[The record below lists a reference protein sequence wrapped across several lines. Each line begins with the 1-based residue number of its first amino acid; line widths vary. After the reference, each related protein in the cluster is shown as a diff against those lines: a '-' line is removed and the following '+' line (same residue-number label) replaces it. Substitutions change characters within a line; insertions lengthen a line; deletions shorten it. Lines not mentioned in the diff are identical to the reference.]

1 MTAMTNQERDVKK
14 SIPAAIAAAA
24 ALTLA
29 ACGAAP
35 EDESGDTGG
44 DAGGGADNSDFLACM
59 ISDEGGWDD
68 ASFNESGFNGLTRA
82 QDELGIS
89 VQDAESTDP
98 GQYTGNVDAMVQ
110 AGCSLTIGVGFNLE
124 DTIQE
129 AAEANEDMNFAL
141 IDSGFSDAEFNP
153 VTYEN
158 AKPLLFNTQE
168 AAFLAGYLAG
178 GMTETGTVATY
189 GGQALPSVTIF
200 MDGFVD
206 GVAAYNEA
214 HDADVEALGWDKDAQ
229 DGSFTG
235 DFSNTEA
242 GYSTSQQFIAD
253 GADIILPV
261 AGPVGA
267 GSLRA
272 ASESDGVSVIWVDSD
287 GFEQPQNE
295 EFNQLILTSV
305 MKGISNAVFDTIEA
319 SVNGEFSSEPYVGT
333 LENGGVSLA
342 PYHDFE
348 DQVPAELQ
356 TEIEDL
362 QAQIIA
368 GDLVVDSPS
377 AN

>member
-1 MTAMTNQERDVKK
+1 VKK
-14 SIPAAIAAAA
+14 SIPAALVAAA

-29 ACGAAP
+29 ACGSAP
-35 EDESGDTGG
+35 EEEPADSDAQTGAEG
-44 DAGGGADNSDFLACM
+44 SAEGGDNSDFLACM
-59 ISDEGGWDD
+59 VSDEGGWDD
-68 ASFNESGFNGLTRA
+68 ASFNESGYNGLMRA
-82 QDELGIS
+82 KDELGVS
-89 VQDAESTDP
+89 ERDAESTDP

-124 DTIQE
+124 DTIQA
-129 AAEANEDMNFAL
+129 AAEDNPDMHFAL
-141 IDSGFSDAEFNP
+141 IDSAFTDADFNP
-153 VTYEN
+153 VEYDN

-272 ASESDGVSVIWVDSD
+272 ASENDGVSVIWVDSD
-287 GFEQPQNE
+287 GYEQPAND
-295 EFNQLILTSV
+295 EFKDLILTSV
-305 MKGISNAVFDTIEA
+305 MKGIANSVFDTIEA
-319 SVNGEFSSEPYVGT
+319 SVNGEFTSDPYVGT

-348 DQVPAELQ
+348 DQVPEELNS
-356 TEIEDL
+356 EIEDL

>member
-1 MTAMTNQERDVKK
+1 MKK
-14 SIPAAIAAAA
+14 SIPAAIAAVA

-29 ACGAAP
+29 ACGSAP
-35 EDESGDTGG
+35 EGSSGG
-44 DAGGGADNSDFLACM
+44 DADADDGTDNSDFLACM

-68 ASFNESGFNGLTRA
+68 ASFNESGYNGLMRA
-82 QDELGIS
+82 EDELGIS

-124 DTIQE
+124 DAIQE
-129 AAEANEDMNFAL
+129 AAEANEDMHFAL
-141 IDSGFSDAEFNP
+141 IDSGFSDADFNP
-153 VTYEN
+153 VTYDN

-168 AAFLAGYLAG
+168 AAFLAGYLAA

-206 GVAAYNEA
+206 GVAAYNDA
-214 HDADVEALGWDKDAQ
+214 HDADVESLGWDKDAQ

-242 GYSTSQQFIAD
+242 GYSTTQQFIAD

-261 AGPVGA
+261 AGPVGS

-272 ASESDGVSVIWVDSD
+272 ASEADGVSVIWVDSD
-287 GFEQPQNE
+287 GYEQPAND
-295 EFNQLILTSV
+295 EFKQFILTSV
-305 MKGISNAVFDTIEA
+305 MKGIANSVFDTIES
-319 SVNGEFSSEPYVGT
+319 SVNGDFSSEPYVGT

-348 DQVPAELQ
+348 GAVPAELQ

-362 QAQIIA
+362 QAQIVA

>member
-1 MTAMTNQERDVKK
+1 MATTNQERDVKK
-14 SIPAAIAAAA
+14 SIPAAIGAVA

-29 ACGAAP
+29 ACGSAP
-35 EDESGDTGG
+35 EDE
-44 DAGGGADNSDFLACM
+44 AGGGGGTDNSDFLGCM

-68 ASFNESGFNGLTRA
+68 ASFNESSHEGLLRA
-82 QDELGIS
+82 EDELGIS

-124 DTIQE
+124 DTIQT
-129 AAEANEDMNFAL
+129 AAEANEDMHFAL
-141 IDSGFSDAEFNP
+141 IDSGFSDEEFNP

-178 GMTETGTVATY
+178 GMTESGTVATY
-189 GGQALPSVTIF
+189 GGQPLPSVTIF

-206 GVAAYNEA
+206 GIAAYNEA
-214 HDADVEALGWDKDAQ
+214 YDADVEVLGWDKDAQ

-242 GYSTSQQFIAD
+242 GYSTTQQFIAD

-261 AGPVGA
+261 AGPVGS

-272 ASESDGVSVIWVDSD
+272 ASEADGVSVIWVDAD
-287 GFEQPQNE
+287 GYQQPANE

-305 MKGISNAVFDTIEA
+305 MKGMGNAVFDTIEA
-319 SVNGEFSSEPYVGT
+319 AVNGEFSSEPYVGT

-342 PYHDFE
+342 PYYDFE

-356 TEIEDL
+356 AEIEDL
-362 QAQIIA
+362 RDQIIA
-368 GDLVVDSPS
+368 GDLVIDSPS

>member
-1 MTAMTNQERDVKK
+1 MNK
-14 SIPAAIAAAA
+14 SIPAALAAVA

-35 EDESGDTGG
+35 EDETGG
-44 DAGGGADNSDFLACM
+44 DGGGSDNSDFLACM

-68 ASFNESGFNGLTRA
+68 ASFNESGYNGLIQA
-82 QDELGIS
+82 EDELGIS
-89 VQDAESTDP
+89 VRDAESTDP

-110 AGCSLTIGVGFNLE
+110 AGCNLTIGVGFNLE

-129 AAEANEDMNFAL
+129 AAEANEDMHFAL
-141 IDSGFSDAEFNP
+141 IDSAFSDADFNP
-153 VTYEN
+153 VSYDN

-168 AAFLAGYLAG
+168 AAFLGGYLAA
-178 GMTETGTVATY
+178 GMSETGTVATY

-214 HDADVEALGWDKDAQ
+214 HGENVEALGWDKDAQ

-242 GYSTSQQFIAD
+242 GYTTTQQFISA

-272 ASESDGVSVIWVDSD
+272 ASEADGVSVIWVDSD
-287 GFEQPQNE
+287 GYEQPQNE
-295 EFNQLILTSV
+295 EFQELILTSV
-305 MKGISNAVFDTIEA
+305 VKEIATAVFDTISA
-319 SVNGEFSSEPYVGT
+319 SVNGEFSAEPYVGT
-333 LENGGVSLA
+333 LENGGVGLA

-362 QAQIIA
+362 REQIIS
-368 GDLVVDSPS
+368 GELVIESPS

>member
-1 MTAMTNQERDVKK
+1 MTAQTNQERDVKK

-35 EDESGDTGG
+35 EDESGDSGG
-44 DAGGGADNSDFLACM
+44 EAGGGADNSDFLACM

-68 ASFNESGFNGLTRA
+68 ASFNESGYNGLMRA
-82 QDELGIS
+82 EDELGIS

-129 AAEANEDMNFAL
+129 AAEANEDMHFAL
-141 IDSGFSDAEFNP
+141 IDSAFSDAEFNP
-153 VTYEN
+153 VSYDN

-168 AAFLAGYLAG
+168 AAFLAGYLAA
-178 GMTETGTVATY
+178 GMSETGTVATY

-242 GYSTSQQFIAD
+242 GYSTTQQFIAD

-272 ASESDGVSVIWVDSD
+272 ASEADGVSVIWVDSD
-287 GFEQPQNE
+287 GYEQPAND
-295 EFNQLILTSV
+295 EFKDLILTSV
-305 MKGISNAVFDTIEA
+305 MKGIANSVFDTIEA
-319 SVNGEFSSEPYVGT
+319 SVNGEFNSEPYVGT

-348 DQVPAELQ
+348 DEVPAELQ

-362 QAQIIA
+362 QAQIVA